1 MKNPELERLQALL
14 TEIEDQMD
22 DIESDELEERVL
34 DLEEEIKAG
43 SEQCFK
49 EEVEDYK
56 KLQKRVNAIKKEHDI
71 YKNEAEYDEEAEL
84 DMMFPDRHDEDFDP
98 DSISPNSVFGDD

>member
-14 TEIEDQMD
+14 TEIEDQID

-34 DLEEEIKAG
+34 DLEEEINAAI
-43 SEQCFK
+43 EQCFE
-49 EEVEDYK
+49 EEVEAYK
-56 KLQKRVNAIKKEHDI
+56 KLQKRVKAIKKEHDF
-71 YKNEAEYDEEAEL
+71 YDEEAEL

-98 DSISPNSVFGDD
+98 DSIS

>member
-34 DLEEEIKAG
+34 DLEEEINAG
-43 SEQCFK
+43 IEQCFE
-49 EEVEDYK
+49 EEVEAFK
-56 KLQKRVNAIKKEHDI
+56 KLQKRVNAIKKEHDF
-71 YKNEAEYDEEAEL
+71 YDEEAEL

-98 DSISPNSVFGDD
+98 DSISSDSVFGDD